1 MAGSAVGCVLD
12 VPGVNVITPNELSKD
27 LFQWVHDEEVVDA
40 LYLQAAV
47 SEYCAASEA
56 LGLPT
61 PPYLQLLTL
70 DLLLQQEQH
79 YQAVQL
85 LYSQPGSSATTSLA
99 RHLLEKAGRGVTWR
113 EQDQQALQDQGQG
126 SGGVGAAGGVTFEAA
141 GLSAA
146 AAAAS
151 NPTAA
156 MALELALDVMT
167 RQCVPELRL
176 VGGVPSA
183 AAAAGAAAGMAGFA
197 AAAVG
202 GGVVSGARGTPAQ
215 QQQQHGTAGS
225 TTATSSG
232 GSLHSS
238 SAGQPVSKACTAAL
252 VRQLLDIG
260 EVLQAARIARAA
272 GGVLALGI
280 PAVLFLQV
288 AAGRGDLGAFAA
300 VYRVMRPH
308 LVDRWPDF
316 EAALQEL
323 CPLS

>member
-1 MAGSAVGCVLD
+1 VLD

-56 LGLPT
+56 LGLPP

-113 EQDQQALQDQGQG
+113 EQDQQALQDQGQA
-126 SGGVGAAGGVTFEAA
+126 SGGVGEAGGVVFQAVGA
-141 GLSAA
+141 GSSAA
-146 AAAAS
+146 ANVAGGLIPVASS

-202 GGVVSGARGTPAQ
+202 GGVVSGARGTPR
-215 QQQQHGTAGS
+215 QQQQHGTAGNI
-225 TTATSSG
+225 TATSSG
-232 GSLHSS
+232 ASLHSS

-280 PAVLFLQV
+280 PAVAFLQV
-288 AAGRGDLGAFAA
+288 AAGRGDLGTFAA

-316 EAALQEL
+316 EAARQEL
-323 CPLS
+323 C